1 MPDIWFG
8 GMIVNFSGDFYQHP
22 PVSETALYQPIS
34 NSMRQDNNEIKKRLG
49 RLAWKSVDTVIEL
62 NEQKRMENDLE
73 YANAV
78 NRLQNCKCNFDDEI
92 YLIPELSQ
100 VLQTQMVL
108 IWECLIILMQ

>member
-49 RLAWKSVDTVIEL
+49 RLAWKSIDTIIEL
-62 NEQKRMENDLE
+62 NEQKHMESDSE
-73 YANAV
+73 YAGAV
-78 NRLQNCKCNFDDEI
+78 NRPRNRKCTLMILI
-92 YLIPELSQ
+92 YLIQES
-100 VLQTQMVL
+100 
-108 IWECLIILMQ
+108 